1 METLTRDPRGG
12 APAAESVRYIRRG
25 DDEYPD
31 RLNHLH
37 RPPEGLWARGPIRL
51 PADRMIG
58 IVGTRRA
65 TEYGRRV
72 AHDLA
77 ADLAAE
83 GWAIVSGLAGG
94 IDTAAHRGALA
105 AGGRTIGV
113 LGCGVDRVYPL
124 ANRRLQESMGRKG
137 LLLSEYPPDRIPEK
151 FHFPE
156 RNRIIAALSEAL
168 VVVQAPERSGA
179 LITARLALELG
190 REVLAVPGPV
200 DQAVSRGTHNLL
212 RDGAALVES
221 ARDVLEE
228 LAGPCR
234 GMVGPVQPTLF
245 DVVPSRSADDR
256 DPVSRLRAAL
266 VEGPALADD
275 LARMAGIAVSDTL
288 TALCRMELRG
298 AVRSLPGHRYEL
310 VRRP

>member
-1 METLTRDPRGG
+1 VETLTSDPQGG
-12 APAAESVRYIRRG
+12 APAPEPVRYIRRG
-25 DDEYPD
+25 DDEYAD

-83 GWAIVSGLAGG
+83 GWIVVSGLAGG
-94 IDTAAHRGALA
+94 IDAAAHRGALA

-113 LGCGVDRVYPL
+113 LGCGVDRYYPV
-124 ANRRLQESMGRKG
+124 ANRRLQESMGRQG
-137 LLLSEYPPDRIPEK
+137 LLLSEYPPDRVPEK
-151 FHFPE
+151 YHFPE

-179 LITARLALELG
+179 LITAKLALELG

-200 DQAVSRGTHNLL
+200 DQAVSRGTHRLL

-221 ARDVLEE
+221 ARDVIDE
-228 LAGPCR
+228 LSGPCGR
-234 GMVGPVQPTLF
+234 ALEQHPTLF
-245 DVVPSRSADDR
+245 ETVPAPAADEDAAG
-256 DPVSRLRAAL
+256 RLRAVL

-275 LARMAGIAVSDTL
+275 LARRTGIPPSETL
-288 TALCRMELRG
+288 TALCRLELGG

-310 VRRP
+310 VRHP

>member
-1 METLTRDPRGG
+1 MR
-12 APAAESVRYIRRG
+12 V
-25 DDEYPD
+25 
-31 RLNHLH
+31 
-37 RPPEGLWARGPIRL
+37 

-77 ADLAAE
+77 ADLAAA
-83 GWAIVSGLAGG
+83 GWVVVSGLAGG
-94 IDTAAHRGALA
+94 IDAAAHSGALGS
-105 AGGRTIGV
+105 GGGTIGV

-124 ANRRLQESMGRKG
+124 ANRRLQESMGRQG

-168 VVVQAPERSGA
+168 VVVQAPEKSGA
-179 LITARLALELG
+179 LITAKLALELG

-200 DQAVSRGTHNLL
+200 DQAVSRGAHSLL

-234 GMVGPVQPTLF
+234 GMLEPVQPTLF
-245 DVVPSRSADDR
+245 DAVPSPAAVDQ
-256 DPVSRLRAAL
+256 DPISRLRAVL

-275 LARMAGIAVSDTL
+275 LARATGIAVSDTL
-288 TALCRMELRG
+288 TALCRMELG
-298 AVRSLPGHRYEL
+298 GSVRSLPGHRYEL